1 MQYRSVSE
9 QLYGGKLIQT
19 QAVALFTQSEHID
32 VRWEFGRFGDDLER
46 CLLATRSHGR
56 RKQGE
61 RVLEGSFSG
70 DRVRYISEDTLRPIL
85 AQAS

>member
-1 MQYRSVSE
+1 M
-9 QLYGGKLIQT
+9 IQT

-32 VRWEFGRFGDDLER
+32 VQQGTGSFGEDLER
-46 CLLATRSHGR
+46 CLLPTCSHGR

-61 RVLEGSFSG
+61 RVLDGSFSG